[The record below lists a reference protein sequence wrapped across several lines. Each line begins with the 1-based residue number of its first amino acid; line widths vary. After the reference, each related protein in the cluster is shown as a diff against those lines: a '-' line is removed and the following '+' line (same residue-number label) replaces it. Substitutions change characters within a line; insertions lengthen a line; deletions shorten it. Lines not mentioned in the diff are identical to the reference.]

1 MARVI
6 HFEIPAKNLKKQRE
20 FYSKVFTEWKMEKA
34 DMPEEYWLIS
44 TGEKDKPGIDG
55 AFYDGISGFGLKG
68 TVNTVDVADLD
79 ATLKR
84 VVAAGGKTL
93 TEKMP
98 IPGVGVLAYC
108 VDPEGTVFGVM
119 QAERKPL
126 DPAKAEWIP

>member
-20 FYSKVFTEWKMEKA
+20 FYSKALPEWKMQKA

-44 TGEKDKPGIDG
+44 TGEREKPGIDG

-68 TVNTVDVADLD
+68 TVNTIDVEDLD

-84 VVAAGGKTL
+84 VVAAGGKAL

-98 IPGVGVLAYC
+98 IPGVGTLEYC
-108 VDPEGTVFGVM
+108 IDPEGTVFGIMEAVAM
-119 QAERKPL
+119 PA

>member
-6 HFEIPAKNLKKQRE
+6 HFEIPAKDVKKQRE
-20 FYSKVFTEWKMEKA
+20 FYSKAFPEWKMEKA

-44 TGEKDKPGIDG
+44 TGDRGKPGIDG

-84 VVAAGGKTL
+84 VIAAGGKPSRPKCL
-93 TEKMP
+93 SRASACLLIAP
-98 IPGVGVLAYC
+98 IP
-108 VDPEGTVFGVM
+108 
-119 QAERKPL
+119 
-126 DPAKAEWIP
+126 KARFLV

>member
-6 HFEIPAKNLKKQRE
+6 HFEIPTKNPKKQRD
-20 FYSKVFTEWKMEKA
+20 FYSKVFPEWKIEKA

-44 TGEKDKPGIDG
+44 TGKREKPGIDG

-68 TVNTVDVADLD
+68 TVNTVDVDDLD

-84 VVAAGGKTL
+84 VVAAGGKAL

-98 IPGVGVLAYC
+98 IPGIGTLAYC
-108 VDPEGTVFGVM
+108 VDPEGTVFGLMEAVATPM
-119 QAERKPL
+119 
-126 DPAKAEWIP
+126 DPNKAEWMP